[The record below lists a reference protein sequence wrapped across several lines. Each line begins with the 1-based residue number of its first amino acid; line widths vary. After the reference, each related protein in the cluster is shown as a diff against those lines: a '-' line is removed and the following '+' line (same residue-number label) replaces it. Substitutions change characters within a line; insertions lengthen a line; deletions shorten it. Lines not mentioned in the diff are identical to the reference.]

1 MPTERSMPPDI
12 ITMVIDDR
20 DDARHGDL
28 LKNVH
33 DVDRTDEGR
42 ILRPAASRSAAAT
55 TMIATKLAKIDSTVR
70 FSCRLKS
77 DSLTCNVAFEVFRLV
92 HSF

>member
-28 LKNVH
+28 LQDVEDVH
-33 DVDRTDEGR
+33 RTDEGR
-42 ILRPAASRSAAAT
+42 VLRPARRDQLKENDDHDETGKDRKHGQVFVALEQRLLDRQCRVRGLR
-55 TMIATKLAKIDSTVR
+55 LAHA
-70 FSCRLKS
+70 C
-77 DSLTCNVAFEVFRLV
+77 
-92 HSF
+92 